1 MNDWLDYKG
10 SGSSRA
16 YMGNTIS
23 HGLFG
28 IQTKKDKDDMANKQK
43 NADIRLLNAY
53 KTKKNNLEVELNK
66 LKTQLKDCAQSIKDA
81 DARVESGRR
90 ALQDAEI
97 TRSNIGTK
105 GPYAIRSQDN
115 TIEQYKKVVKD
126 LESNAAR
133 WRKRYGE
140 LESSISKIEDEIVA
154 VDQKIIPLELS
165 LKQRAR

>member
-23 HGLFG
+23 HDLFG
-28 IQTKKDKDDMANKQK
+28 IQTKKDNKQK
-43 NADIRLLNAY
+43 EADIRLLNAY
-53 KTKKNNLEVELNK
+53 KERKNKLEVKLNK
-66 LKTQLKDCAQSIKDA
+66 LKPQLKDYAQSIKDA
-81 DARVESGRR
+81 DARVESDRR

-97 TRSNIGTK
+97 SRSNIGNN
-105 GPYAIRSQDN
+105 GPYAISFQDKI
-115 TIEQYKKVVKD
+115 IEQYKKALND
-126 LESNAAR
+126 SESNAAR
-133 WRKRYGE
+133 WRKRYRE
-140 LESSISKIEDEIVA
+140 LEDEISKVENEIMA